1 MFTDRDWRASDIASY
16 RGQTSSGQSCDG
28 QTLALAQQAL
38 DRLGKSDPLPLTT
51 ANALLSSSASSSAS
65 RPSPA
70 SVSVVTTPEPL
81 PLAAGVTPSIP
92 STSPASLLKTNADFN
107 TDGRADLIWRNYAT
121 GQNTV
126 WLMDGATRLSSTT
139 LMSVADLNW
148 RIEGLN
154 DFTGDGK
161 TDIVWRNYVTGQNA
175 LWVMDGTT
183 LRSSLYFQPV
193 GDFNWQIQ
201 GTVDFT
207 GDDNPDLLWRNY
219 ATGENVIWALNGTT
233 LRSTLSLPTVAGTN
247 LRIRAATDLTQ
258 DGKPE
263 ILWQNDLSGETFIWS
278 LNGTTIASTTF
289 LPAAS
294 DANWQIQGAVDSNQD
309 GNPDLLWRN
318 LSTGQNRV
326 WLLDGLKDTGKRSDL
341 LSVGDT
347 NWRVALQDTYTPS
360 SAIKLSDFSFSK
372 LEGDTGTL
380 TVRLTQAPTANVTLT
395 FSTGNFTVVDADSTV
410 ANGTQNTLTFT
421 PQNWQTART
430 VSFIA
435 EKDNTSA
442 DRLLGN
448 TVRYTLSGGL
458 TGSGVY
464 ELGKVTNTYAP
475 DPTRFNID
483 LDFRND
489 PSGFWT
495 PQHRA
500 IAQKAADDW
509 ATKIANE
516 WTDFQLDSTL
526 GKLDANSTRPYS
538 FTTKRSVDDLLI
550 FLNPYQGTAG
560 LEAGNGGPD
569 YQFGGW
575 ISSPEL
581 RPRVGQVALNAD
593 SFSAT
598 NDPTGWLLYQVV
610 THEIGHVLGLVGLNW
625 VGYNLVDRATPQTA
639 VFKGEYA
646 KAANGGNYVP
656 LQSQDG
662 ANPVT
667 GTYDY
672 SHPADS
678 VQSIMSYG
686 WLYRVYAPTTVDYAM
701 LADSGY
707 RVYGF
712 NA

>member
-1 MFTDRDWRASDIASY
+1 
-16 RGQTSSGQSCDG
+16 
-28 QTLALAQQAL
+28 
-38 DRLGKSDPLPLTT
+38 
-51 ANALLSSSASSSAS
+51 
-65 RPSPA
+65 
-70 SVSVVTTPEPL
+70 
-81 PLAAGVTPSIP
+81 
-92 STSPASLLKTNADFN
+92 
-107 TDGRADLIWRNYAT
+107 LIWRNYAT
-121 GQNTV
+121 GQNTI
-126 WLMDGATRLSSTT
+126 WLMDGATRLSSIA
-139 LMSVADLNW
+139 LMTVSDLNW
-148 RIEGLN
+148 RVEGLN

-161 TDIVWRNYVTGQNA
+161 TDIVWRNYATGQNA
-175 LWVMDGTT
+175 LWVMDGTV
-183 LRSSLYFQPV
+183 LRSSLSLQTV
-193 GDFNWQIQ
+193 NDFNWQIQ

-207 GDDNPDLLWRNY
+207 GDDKPDLLWRNY
-219 ATGENVIWALNGTT
+219 ATGENLVWALNGTT
-233 LRSTLSLPTVAGTN
+233 LSTYFSLPTVAGSN
-247 LRIRAATDLTQ
+247 LKIRAATDFDQ
-258 DGKPE
+258 DGKPD

-278 LNGTTIASTTF
+278 LSGTTIASTTF
-289 LPAAS
+289 LPAAT
-294 DANWQIQGAVDSNQD
+294 DANWQIQGAVDSNRD
-309 GNPDLLWRN
+309 GKPDLIWRN
-318 LSTGQNRV
+318 LVTGQNAV
-326 WLLDGLKDTGKRSDL
+326 WLMDGLKDTGKRLELPGVSDA
-341 LSVGDT
+341 
-347 NWRVALQDTYTPS
+347 NWRIELQDTYTTA
-360 SAIKLSDFSFSK
+360 SAIKLSNFSFSG
-372 LEGDTGTL
+372 LEGDSGTL

-395 FSTGNFTVVDADSTV
+395 FSTSNVVVVDADGTV

-435 EKDNTSA
+435 EKDNVST
-442 DRLLGN
+442 DRLLGD

-464 ELGKVTNTYAP
+464 DLGKVTNTYAP

-489 PSGFWT
+489 PLGFWT
-495 PQHRA
+495 TQHRA

-509 ATKIANE
+509 ATQIANE
-516 WTDFQLDSTL
+516 WTGFQLDNTL

-538 FTTKRSVDDLLI
+538 FTSKRYVDDLLI
-550 FLNPYQGTAG
+550 FLNPYQGNAG

-581 RPRVGQVALNAD
+581 MPRVGQVALNAD
-593 SFSAT
+593 SFSDS
-598 NDPTGWLLYQVV
+598 NDPNGWLLYQVV

-625 VGYNLVDRATPQTA
+625 IGYNLVDRATPQTA

-646 KAANGGNYVP
+646 KAANGGNYVA

-672 SHPADS
+672 SHPADR

-686 WLYRVYAPTTVDYAM
+686 WLYRVYAPTTVDYAL